1 MGINWITASEIE
13 AWTSREPRRAQELL
27 PELVWRLLLA
37 SCVNIRDHHFPH
49 SKAVQYSGYDGYLDT
64 DTQSVFFPCGKSVW
78 EFGTDQ
84 NTLSKFNGDYKK
96 RSENPNGI
104 EQSSTTFCFVS
115 SRIWNHQT
123 GIVEI
128 TAQKKAD
135 SIWKDVRIIDAN
147 SLQMWLEACPAVS
160 AWLSG
165 IMGRGMNG
173 LLSLEDY
180 WINIT
185 EHTDPKL
192 NVEFFTG
199 SREPIVP
206 QITNIFNAG
215 SKQIILSAE
224 SEIEAILVLAAELVS
239 STEPIYME
247 LLERCIIVQSPSMW
261 DVVCTQFKDAVII
274 PTFCPQVVI
283 SFGQSSYILPTN
295 KYSPIDLINKTGN
308 RVAIEAHS
316 NHTFRIA
323 LEKLGYD
330 ANTVYSMASDLKRSF
345 PALLRKITT
354 IPYLK
359 VPRWSETDNVLVL
372 IPALLVGAWEENCLG
387 DKEILKSL
395 SGLEYDEYIRSLH
408 PFIACDDTPL
418 FVVDGSY
425 MCISISEMW
434 NVLWKQLS
442 PDIFQRFKSCVVSVF
457 DVADP
462 TYELPEKQ
470 WYMAGVLGKKSD
482 YSAQLLRGL
491 IISLIMIVERDDGT
505 GNSLGISSITAEC
518 ESLVS
523 QVFNQV
529 KTLQGWYTIAS
540 YIPIFV
546 EATPNA
552 VLSAMEKEADIP
564 DSEFW
569 KMFKNPEDVM
579 LGRTF
584 YTHLLW
590 ALEKLVWLP
599 RYASRAVKLLMCFA
613 DKGYE
618 YKLSNTPI
626 NTLTDIF
633 CLWHPQGIFTLA
645 ERNLLL
651 EKILKEHPETACSLV
666 KALLPQGRQTTSG
679 IAKFSWRNVDIPEM
693 RVTKNEHREAY
704 TSLAQLFL
712 NNINPCFSDWDIVF
726 SRFTAFLNHT
736 DIVIKK
742 CKEQAAQIGEED
754 LLKLCSELAKLIG
767 KHRKFVHSNW
777 SLSDE
782 VISKIEELYNGILP
796 ETPMKYIHYFD
807 YHYNGLHPLVYK
819 EKEHNHSDEREQLKQ
834 FRLEKI
840 KEALSQYGTEVIF
853 VILPGIENTTDFAE
867 IVTEEVLR
875 NHFVWDY
882 IQQVQKIN
890 RNVASAIVSKVYFH
904 YGLGEFIS
912 TVLELPAKDAGW
924 LLVCLPLS
932 EELFDLVKSM
942 PNDTQRIYWETMNPW
957 RLDLV
962 NFPFSQQ
969 CILKMIEFNRPYTL
983 IDCLAYSSY
992 LNIPTLI
999 TILQKALELNPNDE
1013 PNGKTLS
1020 SVPSYDIEEIFKKL
1034 YTEADKY
1041 SLEIA
1046 KLEIAYLLVFDM
1058 EFEPKCLVDQV
1069 LAQPSLYMEL
1079 LSAAYK
1085 SDDMSD
1091 SWDNDRQ
1098 KMAGH
1103 AYEALDRIHR
1113 IPGSSHQSE
1122 QPDKLVFFKWV
1133 ADANLLAENRHYSLA
1148 HSICF
1153 GRILSYAPL
1162 GEDGVWPTE
1171 CARDFFEKNHSDEL
1185 VNNFII
1191 GLQNQRGV
1199 HVVTGGAEEAQ
1210 IADKYF
1216 GYATKLQLLYPRT
1229 AAIINRIGDSYQYE
1243 SKRERAYELK
1253 GRY

>member
-37 SCVNIRDHHFPH
+37 SCVNMMEHHFPH

-64 DTQSVFFPCGKSVW
+64 DTQSVFFPRGKSVW
-78 EFGTDQ
+78 EFGSDQ
-84 NTLSKFNGDYKK
+84 NILSKFNGDYKK

-128 TAQKKAD
+128 TAQKGAEG
-135 SIWKDVRIIDAN
+135 IWKDVRIIDAI
-147 SLQMWLEACPAVS
+147 SLVMWLEACPAVS

-165 IMGRGMNG
+165 IMGRDMNG

-192 NVEFFTG
+192 NIEFFTC
-199 SREPIVP
+199 SRKPIVP
-206 QITNIFNAG
+206 QIINFFNAG
-215 SKQIILSAE
+215 SKQIVLSAE
-224 SEIEAILVLAAELVS
+224 SEIEAILVFAAELVS
-239 STEPIYME
+239 SADPVYME
-247 LLERCIIVQSPSMW
+247 LLSRCIIVQSPLMW

-274 PTFCPQVVI
+274 PTFCPQAVI
-283 SFGQSSYILPTN
+283 SHGRSSYILPTN
-295 KYSPIDLINKTGN
+295 KYSSINLINKTSN
-308 RVAIEAHS
+308 RVAIDAHS
-316 NHTFRIA
+316 THTFRIA

-330 ANTVYSMASDLKRSF
+330 AKTVYSIASDLKRSF
-345 PALLRKITT
+345 PALFRKITT

-359 VPRWSETDNVLVL
+359 VPRWSEIANVLVL
-372 IPALLVGAWEENCLG
+372 IPALLIGAWEENCSG
-387 DKEILKSL
+387 DQEVLKSL
-395 SGLEYDEYIRSLH
+395 SGLEYNEYVRLLH

-434 NVLWKQLS
+434 DVLWNQFS
-442 PDIFQRFKSCVVSVF
+442 SDMFQRFKSCVLSVY

-462 TYELPEKQ
+462 AYELPERQ

-482 YSAQLLRGL
+482 YSKQLLQGI

-505 GNSLGISSITAEC
+505 GNSFGISSITAEC

-523 QVFNQV
+523 QTFNQV
-529 KTLQGWYTIAS
+529 KTWQDWYTIAP
-540 YIPIFV
+540 YIPFFV

-552 VLSAMEKEADIP
+552 VLSVMEKEADIP

-579 LGRTF
+579 FGRTF

-599 RYASRAVKLLMCFA
+599 RYAGRAVKLLMCFA

-633 CLWHPQGIFTLA
+633 CFWHPQGIFTQA

-651 EKILKEHPETACSLV
+651 EKILKEYPETSRSLV
-666 KALLPQGRQTTSG
+666 KALLPQGRHTTTDIS
-679 IAKFSWRNVDIPEM
+679 KFSWRNVDIPET
-693 RVTKNEHREAY
+693 RVTRGEYRDACAF
-704 TSLAQLFL
+704 LAQLFL
-712 NNINPCFSDWDIVF
+712 NNINPCFADWGIVF
-726 SRFTAFLNHT
+726 SSFNAFLSQT
-736 DIVIKK
+736 DVVIKK
-742 CKEQAAQIGEED
+742 CKEQAVDMGADD
-754 LLKLCSELAKLIG
+754 LLKLCSELAKFIG
-767 KHRKFVHSNW
+767 KHRKFVHSDW
-777 SLSDE
+777 SISE
-782 VISKIEELYNGILP
+782 EAISKIEELYYSILP
-796 ETPMKYIHYFD
+796 ETPLKYIHYFD
-807 YHYNGLHPLVYK
+807 YHFNGLHPLVYK
-819 EKEHNHSDEREQLKQ
+819 EKEYSLATEREQLKQ
-834 FRLEKI
+834 FQLEKI
-840 KEALSQYGTEVIF
+840 REALSQYGAESIF
-853 VILPGIENTTDFAE
+853 IMLPKIENTSTFAE
-867 IVTEEVLR
+867 IVTEEVLS

-912 TVLELPAKDAGW
+912 TVPELPAKDAGW
-924 LLVCLPLS
+924 LLVCLPLT
-932 EELFDLVKSM
+932 EELFDLVKSLT
-942 PNDTQRIYWETMNPW
+942 NDTQRIYWETMNPW
-957 RLDLV
+957 RLDLD

-969 CILKMIEFNRPYTL
+969 YILKMIEFNRPYTL

-992 LNIPTLI
+992 PDIPTLI

-1013 PNGKTLS
+1013 PNGKALS

-1041 SLEIA
+1041 SSEIA
-1046 KLEIAYLLVFDM
+1046 KLEIAYLLAFDI

-1079 LSAAYK
+1079 LSAAYE

-1098 KMAGH
+1098 KMARH
-1103 AYEALDRIHR
+1103 ADDALDRIRR

-1122 QPDKLVFFKWV
+1122 QPDKQVFFKWV
-1133 ADANLLAENRHYSLA
+1133 EDASLLAENRHYSLA

-1153 GRILSYAPL
+1153 GTILSYAPI

-1171 CARDFFEKNHSDEL
+1171 CIRDFLERNHSDKL
-1185 VNNFII
+1185 VNYFIT
-1191 GLQNQRGV
+1191 GLRNQRGV
-1199 HVVTGGAEEAQ
+1199 HSVTGGTEESQ
-1210 IADKYF
+1210 IAERYY

-1229 AAIINRIGDSYQYE
+1229 ATIINRIGDSYQYE
-1243 SKRERAYELK
+1243 SERERAHELK